1 MKVTIDILNKK
12 PVQNQNPSRAA
23 TEAKNQTF
31 AALHTCGYETGNVLE
46 VKAAAVWVQE
56 ENGARSKRRS
66 TQLTLDMPNKDELE
80 EVISHIKTNMGAGTV
95 DISIVPGSIEQEEEH
110 SLDFDMEAMCV

>member
-1 MKVTIDILNKK
+1 MRVTIDIFNKK

-23 TEAKNQTF
+23 AEAKNQTF
-31 AALHTCGYETGNVLE
+31 AALHTCGYELSNILE
-46 VKAAAVWVQE
+46 VKAAAVWVQD
-56 ENGARSKRRS
+56 ENGARIKRRS

-80 EVISHIKTNMGAGTV
+80 EVINHIKTNMGAGTV

-110 SLDFDMEAMCV
+110 SFDFEMEAMCV